1 MSSPAP
7 RRQAAAAFVLVTVFL
22 DMLSIGIMIPVLPQ
36 LIKSFVGGSVSAAGM
51 WTGIFGLAWGFA
63 QFIFSPI
70 QGGLSDSIGRRP
82 VILASNFGTGV
93 DYLLMAVAPNL
104 WWLLIGRVISGITAA
119 SISTAY
125 AYMSDVTPPEGR
137 AKVFG
142 TMGAAFGI
150 GFIVGPAVS
159 AFLGHQNPHLPL
171 FFAAALSLANFLY
184 GLFVLPESLPADRR
198 KPFSFHAANPVGA
211 VKFLARSGQVL
222 RLASMYLL
230 MMFSQNV
237 YPTTFV
243 LYAGYRFNWGM
254 REVSLCLS
262 AVGVMAAVVQA
273 GLTGI
278 IVKRIGE
285 RRTMFIGLTC
295 AAVAFL
301 GYGLAPTWWSFVIFM
316 PIGAFGGL
324 AAPNIQSL
332 MSGNVP
338 PNEQGT
344 LQGANSALSSM
355 ANMLA
360 PLVFGTVLSAVTRPE
375 VSRDFSGSAFCV
387 SGVIVLLALVL
398 AFGVRQRTRTVPV
411 SEPGAA

>member
-1 MSSPAP
+1 MSNAAP

-36 LIKSFVGGSVSAAGM
+36 LIKTFVGGSVSAAAL
-51 WTGIFGLAWGFA
+51 WTGIFGVAWGAA

-82 VILASNFGTGV
+82 VILASNFGTGI

-104 WWLLIGRVISGITAA
+104 WWLLLGRVISGVTAA

-142 TMGAAFGI
+142 TMGAAFGL
-150 GFIVGPAVS
+150 GFIIGPGVS
-159 AFLGHQNPHLPL
+159 GLLGHVNPHFPL
-171 FFAAALSLANFLY
+171 FVAAGLSLINFLY
-184 GLFVLPESLPADRR
+184 GYFVLPESLPVDRR
-198 KPFSFHAANPVGA
+198 KPYCFKAASPVGA

-222 RLASMYLL
+222 RLATMYLL

-243 LYAGYRFNWGM
+243 LYAGYRFHWGM

-262 AVGVMAAVVQA
+262 GVGIMAAIVQA
-273 GLTGI
+273 GLTGM

-285 RRTMFIGLTC
+285 RRAMFVGLIC
-295 AAVAFL
+295 AIVAFV
-301 GYGLAPTWWSFVIFM
+301 GYGLTPTWWSFIIFM

-332 MSGNVP
+332 MTGHVP

-344 LQGANSALSSM
+344 LQGANSALSSA
-355 ANMLA
+355 ANMFA
-360 PLVFGTVLSAVTRPE
+360 PLVFGTVLWAVTRPG
-375 VSRDFSGSAFCV
+375 VPSVFSGAAFCV
-387 SGVIVLLALVL
+387 SGLIVTVGLVL
-398 AFGVRQRTRTVPV
+398 AFGVRQKPKTVPV
-411 SEPGAA
+411 MTADTV

>member
-1 MSSPAP
+1 MPTPAP

-36 LIKSFVGGSVSAAGM
+36 LIKSFVGGSVSTASL
-51 WTGIFGLAWGFA
+51 WTGIFGMAWGLA

-93 DYLLMAVAPNL
+93 DYLLMAMAPNL
-104 WWLLIGRVISGITAA
+104 WWLLIGRVVSGITAA
-119 SISTAY
+119 SVSTAY

-137 AKVFG
+137 AKIFG
-142 TMGAAFGI
+142 MMGAAFGI

-159 AFLGHQNPHLPL
+159 GFMGHENPHLPL
-171 FFAAALSLANFLY
+171 FFAAALSLLNFLY
-184 GLFVLPESLPADRR
+184 GVFVLPESLPEDRR
-198 KPFSFHAANPVGA
+198 RPFSFRAASPVGA

-222 RLASMYLL
+222 RLAVMYLL

-243 LYAGYRFNWGM
+243 LYAGYRFHWGT

-273 GLTGI
+273 GLTGT

-285 RRTMFIGLTC
+285 RRAMFLGLVC

-301 GYGLAPTWWSFVIFM
+301 GYGLAPSWWSFVIFM

-332 MSGNVP
+332 MTGHVA

-355 ANMLA
+355 ANMFA
-360 PLVFGTVLSAVTRPE
+360 PLVFGTVLSLVTRPQ
-375 VSRDFSGSAFCV
+375 VSPLFSGSAFCV
-387 SGVIVLLALVL
+387 SALIVVLGLVL
-398 AFGVRQRTRTVPV
+398 AFGVRQKIKTQPV
-411 SEPGAA
+411 AESDAA

>member
-1 MSSPAP
+1 MPNPAP

-22 DMLSIGIMIPVLPQ
+22 DMLSIGIMVPVLPQ

-51 WTGIFGLAWGFA
+51 WTGIFGLAWGLA

-93 DYLLMAVAPNL
+93 DYLLMAMAPNL
-104 WWLLIGRVISGITAA
+104 WWLLVGRVISGITAA

-137 AKVFG
+137 ARVFG

-171 FFAAALSLANFLY
+171 YFAAALSLLNFLY
-184 GLFVLPESLPADRR
+184 GLFVLPESLPRDRR
-198 KPFSFHAANPVGA
+198 RPFCFKAASPGGA
-211 VKFLARSGQVL
+211 VKFLSRSGQVL
-222 RLASMYLL
+222 RLAGMYLL

-262 AVGVMAAVVQA
+262 AVGVMAAIVQA
-273 GLTGI
+273 GLTGM

-285 RRTMFIGLTC
+285 RRAMFIGLVC

-332 MSGNVP
+332 MTGHVP
-338 PNEQGT
+338 LTEQGT

-375 VSRDFSGSAFCV
+375 VSRMFSGAAFCV
-387 SGVIVLLALVL
+387 SGLFVLLALFL
-398 AFGVRQRTRTVPV
+398 SFGVRQKAKATPV
-411 SEPGAA
+411 TEPEAA

>member
-1 MSSPAP
+1 MPNPAP

-36 LIKSFVGGSVSAAGM
+36 LIRTFVGGSVSVAGI
-51 WTGIFGLAWGFA
+51 WTGVFGMAWGLA

-82 VILASNFGTGV
+82 VILASNFGTGI

-104 WWLLIGRVISGITAA
+104 WWLLVGRVISGVTAA

-137 AKVFG
+137 SKIFG

-159 AFLGHQNPHLPL
+159 AFLGHKDPHLPL

-184 GLFVLPESLPADRR
+184 GFFVLPESLPEDRR
-198 KPFSFHAANPVGA
+198 RPFSFRAANPVGA

-222 RLASMYLL
+222 RLAVMYLL

-262 AVGVMAAVVQA
+262 GVGVMAAVVQA
-273 GLTGI
+273 GLTGM
-278 IVKRIGE
+278 IVKWIGE
-285 RRTMFIGLTC
+285 RRAMFLGLTC
-295 AAVAFL
+295 AIVAFL
-301 GYGLAPTWWSFVIFM
+301 GYGLMPTWWSFVLFM

-332 MSGNVP
+332 MTGHVA
-338 PNEQGT
+338 PNEQGA
-344 LQGANSALSSM
+344 LQGANSALSSL
-355 ANMLA
+355 ANMVA

-375 VSRDFSGSAFCV
+375 VSQTFSGAAFCV
-387 SGVIVLLALVL
+387 SALIVTIGLVL
-398 AFGVRQRTRTVPV
+398 AFGVRQKPRTVPV
-411 SEPGAA
+411 SEANTG

>member
-1 MSSPAP
+1 MPNPAP

-22 DMLSIGIMIPVLPQ
+22 DMLSIGIMIPVLPH
-36 LIKSFVGGSVSAAGM
+36 LIKDFVGGSVSTAGL
-51 WTGIFGLAWGFA
+51 WTGVFGMAWGIA

-82 VILASNFGTGV
+82 VILASNLGTGI

-104 WWLLIGRVISGITAA
+104 WWLLVGRVISGVTAA
-119 SISTAY
+119 SVSTAY

-137 AKVFG
+137 SKIFG
-142 TMGAAFGI
+142 MMGAAFGI

-159 AFLGHQNPHLPL
+159 GFLGDANPHLPL

-184 GLFVLPESLPADRR
+184 GVFVLPESLPEDRR
-198 KPFSFHAANPVGA
+198 RPFSFRAANPVGA

-222 RLASMYLL
+222 RLAVMYLL

-243 LYAGYRFNWGM
+243 LYAGYRFHWGL

-273 GLTGI
+273 GLTGT
-278 IVKRIGE
+278 IVRRIGE
-285 RRTMFIGLTC
+285 RRAMFLGLIC
-295 AAVAFL
+295 AIVAFL

-332 MSGNVP
+332 MTGYVA
-338 PNEQGT
+338 PNEQGA
-344 LQGANSALSSM
+344 LQGANSALSSL
-355 ANMLA
+355 ANMCA
-360 PLVFGTVLSAVTRPE
+360 PLVFGTVLSFVTRPD
-375 VSRDFSGSAFCV
+375 VPPLFSGAAFCV
-387 SGVIVLLALVL
+387 SGLFVTFGLILAL
-398 AFGVRQRTRTVPV
+398 GVHHKTK
-411 SEPGAA
+411 AAAVTDPDAA

>member
-1 MSSPAP
+1 MPNPAP
-7 RRQAAAAFVLVTVFL
+7 RRQAAAVFVLVTVFL

-36 LIKSFVGGSVSAAGM
+36 LIKSFVGGSVSTAGL

-63 QFIFSPI
+63 QFVFSPI

-104 WWLLIGRVISGITAA
+104 WWLLVGRVVSGITAA

-137 AKVFG
+137 SKIFG
-142 TMGAAFGI
+142 LMGAAFGI
-150 GFIVGPAVS
+150 GFIVGPAIS
-159 AFLGHQNPHLPL
+159 GFLGHDNPHLPL

-184 GLFVLPESLPADRR
+184 GVFVLPESLPEDRR
-198 KPFSFHAANPVGA
+198 RPFSFHAANPVGA
-211 VKFLARSGQVL
+211 AKFLARSGQVL
-222 RLASMYLL
+222 RLATMYLL

-243 LYAGYRFNWGM
+243 LYAGYRFHWGT

-262 AVGVMAAVVQA
+262 AVGVMAAIVQA
-273 GLTGI
+273 GLTGT

-285 RRTMFIGLTC
+285 RRAMFLGLIC
-295 AAVAFL
+295 AAVAFF

-332 MSGNVP
+332 MTGHVP
-338 PNEQGT
+338 PTEQGT

-355 ANMLA
+355 ANMVA
-360 PLVFGTVLSAVTRPE
+360 PLVFGTVLSLVTRPY
-375 VSRDFSGSAFCV
+375 VSQLFSGLAFCV
-387 SGVIVLLALVL
+387 SGLFVLFGLVL
-398 AFGVRQRTRTVPV
+398 AFGVRQKPR
-411 SEPGAA
+411 AAAVVETP

>member
-1 MSSPAP
+1 MSTPAP

-36 LIKSFVGGSVSAAGM
+36 LIKAFVGGSVSAAAL
-51 WTGIFGLAWGFA
+51 WTGIFGVAWGAA

-104 WWLLIGRVISGITAA
+104 WWLLLGRVISGVTAA

-142 TMGAAFGI
+142 KMGAAFGL
-150 GFIVGPAVS
+150 GFIIGPGIS
-159 AFLGHQNPHLPL
+159 GLLGHYDPHLPL
-171 FFAAALSLANFLY
+171 FVAAGLSLINFLY
-184 GLFVLPESLPADRR
+184 GFFVLPESLPVERR
-198 KPFSFHAANPVGA
+198 KPYCFKAASPVGA

-222 RLASMYLL
+222 RLATMYLL

-243 LYAGYRFNWGM
+243 LYAWHRFHWGM

-262 AVGVMAAVVQA
+262 GVGIMAAIVQA
-273 GLTGI
+273 GLTGM

-285 RRTMFIGLTC
+285 RRAMFLGLVC
-295 AAVAFL
+295 AIVAFL
-301 GYGLAPTWWSFVIFM
+301 GYGLAPTWWSFVVFM

-332 MSGNVP
+332 MTGHVA

-344 LQGANSALSSM
+344 LQGANSALSSA
-355 ANMLA
+355 ANMFA
-360 PLVFGTVLSAVTRPE
+360 PLVFGTVLSLVTRPE
-375 VSRDFSGSAFCV
+375 VPKTFSGAAFCV
-387 SGVIVLLALVL
+387 SALIVTIGLILAI
-398 AFGVRQRTRTVPV
+398 GVRQKAKAPV
-411 SEPGAA
+411 ATSDAA

>member
-1 MSSPAP
+1 MPNPAP

-36 LIKSFVGGSVSAAGM
+36 LIKAFVGGSVSAAAL
-51 WTGIFGLAWGFA
+51 WTGIFGVAWGAA

-93 DYLLMAVAPNL
+93 DYLLMALAPNL
-104 WWLLIGRVISGITAA
+104 WWLLLGRVISGVTAA
-119 SISTAY
+119 SVSTAY

-137 AKVFG
+137 AKIFG
-142 TMGAAFGI
+142 TMGAAFGL
-150 GFIVGPAVS
+150 GFIVGPGIS
-159 AFLGHQNPHLPL
+159 GLLGHYDPHLPL
-171 FFAAALSLANFLY
+171 FVAAGLSLINFLY
-184 GLFVLPESLPADRR
+184 GFFVLPESLPADRR
-198 KPFSFHAANPVGA
+198 KPYCFKAASPVGA

-222 RLASMYLL
+222 RLATMYLL

-243 LYAGYRFNWGM
+243 LYAGYRFHWGM

-262 AVGVMAAVVQA
+262 GVGIMAAIVQA
-273 GLTGI
+273 GLTGM

-285 RRTMFIGLTC
+285 RRAMFVGLTC
-295 AAVAFL
+295 AIIAFL
-301 GYGLAPTWWSFVIFM
+301 GYGLAPTWWGFVIFM

-332 MSGNVP
+332 MTGHVAA
-338 PNEQGT
+338 NEQGT
-344 LQGANSALSSM
+344 LQGANSALSSA
-355 ANMLA
+355 ANMFA
-360 PLVFGTVLSAVTRPE
+360 PLVFGTVLSLVTKPE
-375 VSRDFSGSAFCV
+375 VSKALSGAAFCV
-387 SGVIVLLALVL
+387 SALIVTIGLVL
-398 AFGVRQRTRTVPV
+398 ALGVRQKPKVPV
-411 SEPGAA
+411 TASDTV